1 MYRIFSVTMLVVGT
15 IIGAGFAS
23 GREIVTFFGETPPVA
38 VAAAVAVLVFVS
50 CATFLFVGSKAC
62 ADDIGAVNR
71 KIAGRAEP
79 VLSVLM
85 LFNSLVSL
93 SAMLAGTDDLFGN
106 IFPLKPL
113 YSILFG
119 VLGVIVVT
127 RGLDGIMK
135 VNVVV
140 VPLLVAVTVLIS
152 ALSVTCPSCSPFT
165 CVAAYKSVTYV
176 AMNAILAASVLT
188 TVHGLDRK
196 QIVISSALTG
206 VIIGGIVLCVILA
219 LGSGSAG
226 SADMPVVEMAKPLGS
241 FAYALAIVSV
251 ATGIFTTMISAHLS
265 LTEWAVSL
273 CCNKTYAA
281 VVGAVIAEIIGLV
294 GFRTVVDVFYPVVGV
309 MGTVYFIVCLIY
321 VLPRKRRKRER
332 FYPSRLAIK
341 KSPKTG
347 RVAKTL

>member
-1 MYRIFSVTMLVVGT
+1 MYRIFAVTMLVVGT

-62 ADDIGAVNR
+62 ADDVGAVNR

-79 VLSVLM
+79 VLSALM

-93 SAMLAGTDDLFGN
+93 SAMLAGTDDLLGE

-113 YSILFG
+113 YSIVFG
-119 VLGVIVVT
+119 ALGVIVVA

-140 VPLLVAVTVLIS
+140 VPLLAAITVIVTSLTIS
-152 ALSVTCPSCSPFT
+152 SPSSASFTALT
-165 CVAAYKSVTYV
+165 AYKSLTYV

-188 TVHGLDRK
+188 TVHGLSRK
-196 QIVISSALTG
+196 QIMISSALTG
-206 VIIGGIVLCVILA
+206 VIIGGIVLCIILA
-219 LGSGSAG
+219 LCSSGAG
-226 SADMPVVEMAKPLGS
+226 KADMPIVEMAKPLGGLT
-241 FAYALAIVSV
+241 YALAIVSV
-251 ATGIFTTMISAHLS
+251 MTGIFTTMISAHLS
-265 LTEWAVSL
+265 LSEWAVSL
-273 CCNKTYAA
+273 CGNKTFAA
-281 VVGAVIAEIIGLV
+281 VLTAIVAEIVGLI
-294 GFRTVVDVFYPVVGV
+294 GFRTVVDVFYPIVGV
-309 MGTVYFIVCLIY
+309 AGVVYFIACLVY
-321 VLPRKRRKRER
+321 VLPRSSAKTSS
-332 FYPSRLAIK
+332 SRPAEKPLP
-341 KSPKTG
+341 KSR

>member
-1 MYRIFSVTMLVVGT
+1 MYRIFAVTMLVVGT

-62 ADDIGAVNR
+62 ADDIGTVNR

-79 VLSVLM
+79 VLSALM

-93 SAMLAGTDDLFGN
+93 SAMLAGTDDLLGE

-113 YSILFG
+113 YSIVFG
-119 VLGVIVVT
+119 TLGVIVVA

-140 VPLLVAVTVLIS
+140 VPLLAAITVIVTSLTIS
-152 ALSVTCPSCSPFT
+152 SPSSAPFT
-165 CVAAYKSVTYV
+165 ALTAYKSLTYV

-188 TVHGLDRK
+188 TVHGLSRK

-206 VIIGGIVLCVILA
+206 VIIGGIVLCIILA
-219 LGSGSAG
+219 LCSSGAG
-226 SADMPVVEMAKPLGS
+226 KTDMP
-241 FAYALAIVSV
+241 
-251 ATGIFTTMISAHLS
+251 
-265 LTEWAVSL
+265 
-273 CCNKTYAA
+273 
-281 VVGAVIAEIIGLV
+281 II
-294 GFRTVVDVFYPVVGV
+294 
-309 MGTVYFIVCLIY
+309 
-321 VLPRKRRKRER
+321 
-332 FYPSRLAIK
+332 
-341 KSPKTG
+341 
-347 RVAKTL
+347 